1 MQKMTQNIM
10 MVLILAVMVAVAVI
24 IAMKPTIHANHHQAY
39 QEAFSQLKIHYLR
52 LSENAYKITQGGVGH
67 YDFIQANLVK
77 LKRVS
82 EAMEF
87 VPDYLDESAKQSLK
101 SQSQTIITEAQQL
114 DNDIVEFMRVNSL
127 LNNSVAYLPI
137 LLHEYKLN
145 ESTLHMK
152 EMLNLLEK
160 QLMLFQDGN
169 EKVSAEAI
177 LATFS
182 AVEKFNENISTANL
196 VNLKTHIN
204 LVLEYQ
210 VAVDSILDKVST
222 SPILDAITSMRKNY
236 LKEYEKVFSFTE
248 QLTAML
254 IALAV
259 VLLVLVGINMLLV
272 QRSQSSA
279 DKANKDLE
287 IKLNELDQQKKFA
300 ENQISETKRAQAEVA
315 KHQAEAEA
323 SNKEL
328 SLAISKMN
336 QLMQK
341 VAEGNFSERLNETDF
356 SGDLVP
362 LRSSVHSALDT
373 LQASMKE
380 ISQVAS
386 NLSEGDLSH
395 KIIGEYGGE
404 LNQVKTSINGSI
416 ENLSQLIAKV
426 STASVEIQHK
436 IQQVK
441 TDSNEVASSSERQ
454 SSTLMSTMQAVDDTS
469 AKIKQNNENTRQATS
484 ITSEQATALNEGMQV
499 MSEMVSAMDDIK
511 HSSEKIVDIIN
522 LIDSIAFQT
531 NLLALNAAVEAARAG
546 EQGRGFAVVA
556 GEVRSLAGKSADA
569 AKDISSLISD
579 SNTKVQ
585 TGVDLVNNVNES
597 LESVKQKVVV
607 LQEAVESID
616 QASHDQSHSAQNIIH
631 AVSEA
636 ENISQQN
643 SQMIQRTAQQINEMV
658 NTAQTLEQLV
668 KAFKLH

>member
-101 SQSQTIITEAQQL
+101 SQSQTILTEAQQL

-177 LATFS
+177 LATFAS
-182 AVEKFNENISTANL
+182 VEKFNENISTANL

-315 KHQAEAEA
+315 KHQEEAEA